1 MNWSGHIHIM
11 KRKQNILKQTEESE
25 RLSPILAKLRN
36 ETQGFNVPDG
46 YFDSLSPRIVD
57 EIKKRENRSIVKIL
71 FPWFRKPLVW
81 VPTFATAI
89 VAVLLIFV
97 IPAKKTSTIP
107 VTDEWTEIN
116 MAYDASYA
124 EEALLA
130 ESYKYDKEIESS
142 GISSNAS
149 VSLIPNEPTDDEI
162 TKYLKEHEID
172 TDIINEY

>member
-25 RLSPILAKLRN
+25 HLSPILAKLRN

-46 YFDSLSPRIVD
+46 YFDSLSPRIID
-57 EIKKRENRSIVKIL
+57 GIKKQENRAILKIL
-71 FPWFRKPLVW
+71 VPSFRKPLVW
-81 VPTFATAI
+81 APAMATVI

-107 VTDEWTEIN
+107 VADEWTEIN

-130 ESYKYDKEIESS
+130 ESYTYDKEIESS
-142 GISSNAS
+142 VISNSGSATLSKND
-149 VSLIPNEPTDDEI
+149 PTDAEI
-162 TKYLKEHEID
+162 TEYLKEHEID